1 MRYIHTNIIAKN
13 WRSLSKFYQN
23 VFGLRPIGPQRDISG
38 KWIED
43 LTNIKNIHIVGEHL
57 LFPGYNENIP
67 TLEIFSYEHS
77 VENQQPRNTNKKYI
91 NSYGFS
97 HIAFEVQNVEE
108 TVEMIIKEGGSI
120 LGKIVTKDYG
130 EMGIGTFAYA
140 RDIEENIIELQN
152 WKK

>member
-1 MRYIHTNIIAKN
+1 MLYVHTNIIAKD
-13 WRSLSKFYQN
+13 WHSLSKFYQK
-23 VFGLRPIGPQRDISG
+23 VFGLKPIGPQRDISG

-43 LTNIKNIHIVGEHL
+43 LTNIENVHIVGEHL
-57 LFPGYNENIP
+57 LFPGYKENIP

-77 VENQQPRNTNKKYI
+77 VENEKQI

-108 TVEMIIKEGGSI
+108 TVEIIVKEGGAI

-130 EMGIGTFAYA
+130 EMGIGTFAYMK
-140 RDIEENIIELQN
+140 DIEGNIIELQN
-152 WKK
+152 WKR